1 MRLLIKQI
9 TTSKHTGHLKRQMR
23 IIPLLEGHHHLLH
36 VVCLSTSDFVHRSEW
51 RHRVLEEGLDGASLG
66 SSSDSVAK

>member
-36 VVCLSTSDFVHRSEW
+36 VVCLSTSDLFTGVNGGT
-51 RHRVLEEGLDGASLG
+51 VC
-66 SSSDSVAK
+66 